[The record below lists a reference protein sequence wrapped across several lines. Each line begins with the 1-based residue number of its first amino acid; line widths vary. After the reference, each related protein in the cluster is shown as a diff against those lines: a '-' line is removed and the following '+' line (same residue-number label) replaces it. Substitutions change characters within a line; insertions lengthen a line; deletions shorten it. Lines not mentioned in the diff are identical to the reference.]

1 MCLMATKLHSFV
13 TLFIIYV
20 CGVTAQDCQTINT
33 TIHRDRDCSAL
44 WRGVATHTVGLS
56 SIQSIQDACVTKS
69 CVDDMQRFKSCNDRV
84 CLFIYSITG
93 QGVVTSVLPVVT
105 LTTGIKIE
113 SSDQGTFPQWI
124 KWSRRLRNWRSRHFV
139 SQAFSNTKIYK
150 VLLFTIKHQGLLKKE
165 IKGSRH
171 YFHDQTSWSRSQV
184 YQ

>member
-1 MCLMATKLHSFV
+1 MATKLYSFV

-84 CLFIYSITG
+84 CLYIYSITG
-93 QGVVTSVLPVVT
+93 YTATADTPRHIRAI
-105 LTTGIKIE
+105 TTY
-113 SSDQGTFPQWI
+113 T
-124 KWSRRLRNWRSRHFV
+124 V
-139 SQAFSNTKIYK
+139 SMKAELI
-150 VLLFTIKHQGLLKKE
+150 LGDTI
-165 IKGSRH
+165 
-171 YFHDQTSWSRSQV
+171 V
-184 YQ
+184 